1 MLLNDLAES
10 LQYDY
15 SIIIHRSVIS
25 LREVKPMKRFMLK
38 TALAV
43 LVLCSIG
50 AASGQG
56 FRLSQPDEAGGFI
69 AAMHP
74 HAVTGS
80 GIKSSAMG
88 PGLDLFIRY
97 KLSPNFMVSTGTGIY
112 TMMDKSFSWDQFKT
126 TLFPTFET
134 KFYLMPSGNRTV
146 VPMALAGLQV
156 YGWKN
161 SFKDGAGTI
170 HTSDKT
176 SYDAAFF
183 FGAGLQFAVN
193 EKTSFI
199 VSGDYRYQ
207 FTSEGSEKPKFWAF
221 KAGLAFA
228 LNKPNR
234 SFSKQDEIEYTM
246 GEQELA
252 TLDDMFK
259 EDSGKGTGKGGDED
273 ALSLLFQPE
282 QGAASGTP
290 KKGESETGSGTTDQ
304 DLSSLF
310 GAEESG
316 SEVTPA
322 SAEQSSTYPDTEIGQ
337 LMAKVDRIKTDL
349 DHKSEQVDQLQA
361 KVDALG
367 PQGGAASGGSP
378 LADDEF
384 KSRYESARSKF
395 QMKSYG
401 EAISALQALS
411 ASNPTHML
419 ASNCHY
425 WMGEC
430 YNAMGDY
437 RKAIAEFQTVLQ
449 YRRSYKFA
457 DALIMSGLCYLKI
470 GETATARNKFQEL
483 IDRYPESEYAPKAM
497 RYLGSL

>member
-1 MLLNDLAES
+1 M
-10 LQYDY
+10 QYDFAIIVRY
-15 SIIIHRSVIS
+15 SAIS
-25 LREVKPMKRFMLK
+25 LREVKLMKRLMLT

-43 LVLCSIG
+43 LFTCFFG

-69 AAMHP
+69 TAMHP
-74 HAVTGS
+74 DASTGS

-112 TMMDKSFSWDQFKT
+112 TIMDKSFSWDLFKT
-126 TLFPTFET
+126 TMFPTFET
-134 KFYLMPSGNRTV
+134 KFYLMPSGNQKV
-146 VPMALAGLQV
+146 VPMAIAGLQV
-156 YGWKN
+156 FGWK
-161 SFKDGAGTI
+161 STYKYLDGNVIKT
-170 HTSDKT
+170 HTTDKT
-176 SYDAAFF
+176 AYDAAFLI
-183 FGAGLQFAVN
+183 GAGLQFVIN
-193 EKTSFI
+193 EKVSFLA
-199 VSGDYRYQ
+199 SGDYRYQ
-207 FTSEGSEKPKFWAF
+207 FTSEGDKKPKYWAF

-228 LNKPNR
+228 LNKPRR
-234 SFSKQDEIEYTM
+234 SYSKQDEIEYPM

-252 TLDDMFK
+252 TLDDLFK
-259 EDSGKGTGKGGDED
+259 EDTGKGTGKGGDED

-282 QGAASGTP
+282 QGAASGTS
-290 KKGESETGSGTTDQ
+290 KEGESSTDQ

-316 SEVTPA
+316 SEVTPT
-322 SAEQSSTYPDTEIGQ
+322 SAEESATYPDTEIGQ
-337 LMAKVDRIKTDL
+337 LMAKVDRIKSEL
-349 DHKSEQVDQLQA
+349 DQKSQQVDQLQA

-367 PQGGAASGGSP
+367 PQGGAVAGGSP

-395 QMKSYG
+395 DMKSYG
-401 EAISALQALS
+401 EAISALQALA

-430 YNAMGDY
+430 YNATGNY
-437 RKAIAEFQTVLQ
+437 RKAIAEFQTVMQ
-449 YRRSYKFA
+449 YRQSYKFA

-470 GETATARNKFQEL
+470 GENATARSKFQEL